1 MASKAEF
8 ARKWYELGVCPGCGA
23 ALEDVAG
30 VGARHYRGRDK
41 VSRAGGPV
49 VTYAGEGSGTNVSPS
64 DVRLC
69 VWSADDLTSLVLI
82 GSGMVYGGGRGNAR
96 APRDSPAPVIAP
108 AIGRG
113 PGNQ

>member
-1 MASKAEF
+1 MASKVEF
-8 ARKWYELGVCPGCGA
+8 ASKWYELGVCPGCGA
-23 ALEDVAG
+23 ALEGVAG
-30 VGARHYRGRDK
+30 QSPRHYRGRDE
-41 VSRAGGPV
+41 VHGRRGLRT
-49 VTYAGEGSGTNVSPS
+49 TYAGEPSGNYVRAGDP
-64 DVRLC
+64 RLC